1 MKTSEE
7 DDTLNAILV
16 HCGEHALPLPPV
28 EEPALPPLADDSG
41 LPSGYFDLQVK
52 SMFEEYATS
61 NSFKLLMD
69 STSTAFWLSACF
81 SESIGPHSQ
90 IVTSVLAEHG
100 TKGEMP
106 FPAFRSLYI
115 NSLSSGNFNEIRRD
129 FSAHAPFVP
138 PAPPPTRVPIDVN
151 MWDECVLYD
160 MDTANEVDGESY
172 GPEKPSYLRVETL
185 SSDSEV
191 PTKIKDGEF
200 MFVDEDSCI
209 GCSNC
214 AFYAPDS
221 FKMLL
226 STGRARAYSQSRD
239 RAGSISAALASCPVD
254 CIKPVSFKELKLFE
268 NARENGDG
276 RSDHKHNGRGPNNG
290 NGTPLYV
297 SGMSSDNNH
306 RSSWYHTLKH
316 RCLMSGSC
324 PSKGCYD
331 CPHYTEKGANPFFKE
346 KNEAMER
353 KRMEELMDTVG
364 AAMRNRADL

>member
-1 MKTSEE
+1 M
-7 DDTLNAILV
+7 
-16 HCGEHALPLPPV
+16 
-28 EEPALPPLADDSG
+28 
-41 LPSGYFDLQVK
+41 
-52 SMFEEYATS
+52 
-61 NSFKLLMD
+61 
-69 STSTAFWLSACF
+69 
-81 SESIGPHSQ
+81 
-90 IVTSVLAEHG
+90 
-100 TKGEMP
+100 
-106 FPAFRSLYI
+106 
-115 NSLSSGNFNEIRRD
+115 
-129 FSAHAPFVP
+129 
-138 PAPPPTRVPIDVN
+138 
-151 MWDECVLYD
+151 
-160 MDTANEVDGESY
+160 
-172 GPEKPSYLRVETL
+172 ETL

-297 SGMSSDNNH
+297 SGMSRWAGAKRQHFAYQKYSATNITNNLLLVAP
-306 RSSWYHTLKH
+306 RPLIAVTTITALAGTTL
-316 RCLMSGSC
+316 
-324 PSKGCYD
+324 
-331 CPHYTEKGANPFFKE
+331 
-346 KNEAMER
+346 
-353 KRMEELMDTVG
+353 
-364 AAMRNRADL
+364 